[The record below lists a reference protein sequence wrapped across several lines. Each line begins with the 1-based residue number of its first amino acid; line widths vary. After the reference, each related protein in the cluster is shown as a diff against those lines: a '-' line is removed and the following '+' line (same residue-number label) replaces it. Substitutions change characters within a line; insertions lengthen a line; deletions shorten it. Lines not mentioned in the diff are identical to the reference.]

1 MHDGGMSDEVLFDA
15 CCGEPLAWTRVAEP
29 VIANEWT
36 EHGRRAV
43 TEWLSSA
50 DAIRNYGPI
59 TEVVL
64 GLNRGFKSVTY
75 GDKKFVSR
83 RVDPRGSGL
92 YDDSV
97 VVIHDPVRDDHE
109 CPVCGVAPGEQCI
122 DEKKQPR
129 SSHRKRR
136 QGLSRWE
143 IARAEA
149 AAAKQRVESLAAEEW
164 ARKTAIAPAPG
175 EVVEVENRKF
185 EGLHWVPID
194 PDRHSFCTP
203 TETEWQGA
211 SRRRQRCV
219 SSAQR
224 LHRRVVPGLRTADL
238 HASAVQELPVP
249 HTTQGRPAT
258 AERRAAWRP
267 ASRP

>member
-15 CCGEPLAWTRVAEP
+15 CCGEPIAWARLGEP

-50 DAIRNYGPI
+50 DAVRKYGPI

-64 GLNRGFKSVTY
+64 GLNGGFKSVTY

-97 VVIHDPVRDDHE
+97 VVIDDPVRDDHE
-109 CPVCGVAPGEQCI
+109 CPVCRVAPGEQCT

-136 QGLSRWE
+136 QGRNRWE
-143 IARAEA
+143 IERAEA
-149 AAAKQRVESLAAEEW
+149 AAAKQREESLAAGEW
-164 ARKTAIAPAPG
+164 ARKMATAPALG
-175 EVVEVENRKF
+175 DVVEVENRKYEDF
-185 EGLHWVPID
+185 RWVPVD
-194 PDRHSFCTP
+194 PDRY
-203 TETEWQGA
+203 
-211 SRRRQRCV
+211 V
-219 SSAQR
+219 V
-224 LHRRVVPGLRTADL
+224 LHTYRNRVVKARAEDDNAVFLARNEYTGGWFQVCGQPTSVRLPCRNYQCHTRHKDGLQLRND
-238 HASAVQELPVP
+238 QP
-249 HTTQGRPAT
+249 
-258 AERRAAWRP
+258 W
-267 ASRP
+267 